1 MERQLRYFRTELAK
15 HDIATPS
22 PMTAQEFFTIGGPA
36 RIGGAAGLD
45 DDEGTGVTYESRR
58 ELAAKLSS
66 EEETL
71 KTLLAN
77 DERILHVYNQAREK
91 KFVLEAAQ
99 DYFNSAAAGA
109 PMFDDDKDDMAFP
122 TASGFANDEFKFEH
136 IMGVIDSTKKQAFER
151 MMHRVLRSLTFKM
164 HFAECLQP
172 GAEDAKGRPL
182 APVQEEFLDP
192 TSGESVNKVVF
203 IISLRGPT
211 IKNKVERISNAFSA
225 VIHVVDSIAPDA
237 LESDRAG
244 TADDISQ
251 TWGLCKGTRSKAKA
265 TMHVIAK
272 QLVAWEWTV
281 SSEKA
286 ILVEMNKFSSSGGG
300 GMRGVGWIV
309 KRFANEVTEEI
320 KRFPNTLVSHIDKS
334 RGWPK
339 PPTHFFTNK
348 FTVVFQGIVD
358 TYGVPRY
365 REINPALFTGKVPF
379 VLFCFV
385 LFCFVLFVLF
395 VLLIIISVF
404 LSS

>member
-1 MERQLRYFRTELAK
+1 MLA
-15 HDIATPS
+15 
-22 PMTAQEFFTIGGPA
+22 E
-36 RIGGAAGLD
+36 
-45 DDEGTGVTYESRR
+45 
-58 ELAAKLSS
+58 KLSS

-99 DYFNSAAAGA
+99 DYFNSAADGA
-109 PMFDDDKDDMAFP
+109 MFDDDKDDMAFP
-122 TASGFANDEFKFEH
+122 TAGGFASDEFKFEH

-172 GAEDAKGRPL
+172 GGEDAKGRAL

-211 IKNKVERISNAFSA
+211 IKTKVERICNAFSA
-225 VIHVVDSIAPDA
+225 VIHQVDSIAPDA

-281 SSEKA
+281 SSEKVRCSFLLFA
-286 ILVEMNKFSSSGGG
+286 RMYVCVLIYSFVCLAVGVSSEKGHPGGNEQVLVLRRRRHARRRLDRQALRE
-300 GMRGVGWIV
+300 RG
-309 KRFANEVTEEI
+309 
-320 KRFPNTLVSHIDKS
+320 D
-334 RGWPK
+334 
-339 PPTHFFTNK
+339 
-348 FTVVFQGIVD
+348 
-358 TYGVPRY
+358 
-365 REINPALFTGKVPF
+365 
-379 VLFCFV
+379 
-385 LFCFVLFVLF
+385 
-395 VLLIIISVF
+395 
-404 LSS
+404 